1 MNADNKAA
9 VPGERDIIRPMDN
22 HQPISGAGVSTQ
34 VKKSEDRDV
43 LKPMDNHQ
51 PISGA
56 GVGTQ
61 VKKCPAHGQQFTPGR
76 F

>member
-22 HQPISGAGVSTQ
+22 HQPISGAGVGTQ

-51 PISGA
+51 PIA
-56 GVGTQ
+56 TPLTDDNHQ
-61 VKKCPAHGQQFTPGR
+61 PTPGNGVSKKD
-76 F
+76 